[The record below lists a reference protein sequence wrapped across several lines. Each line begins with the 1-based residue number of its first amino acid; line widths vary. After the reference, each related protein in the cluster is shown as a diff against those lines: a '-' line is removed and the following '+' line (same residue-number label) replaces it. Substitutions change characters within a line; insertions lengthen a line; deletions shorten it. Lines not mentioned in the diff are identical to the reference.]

1 MSGTSFKPETAQ
13 ERKRSNIGAAI
24 AVDESN
30 REVWME
36 VSDEIILGLEV
47 DYKKARD
54 ERVSWFCQS
63 FACRDKLIIRTLAAK
78 ISCKSL

>member
-13 ERKRSNIGAAI
+13 DRKRSNVGSAI

-36 VSDEIILGLEV
+36 VSDEIIHGLEV
-47 DYKKARD
+47 DYKKARE
-54 ERVSWFCQS
+54 ERVSLFCQS
-63 FACRDKLIIRTLAAK
+63 FACRDKLIIRTHAAR